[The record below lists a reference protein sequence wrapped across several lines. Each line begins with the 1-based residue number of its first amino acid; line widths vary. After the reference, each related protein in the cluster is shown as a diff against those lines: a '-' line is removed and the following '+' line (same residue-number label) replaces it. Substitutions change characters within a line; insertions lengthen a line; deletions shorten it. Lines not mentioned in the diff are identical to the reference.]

1 MVACPSESLK
11 NARNALL
18 EVERAE
24 VESAH
29 LALADD
35 PADHVYRKLDTVV
48 LYLLIIVLYIY
59 RKEGAWNEWG
69 FVEKCVHNNQRQT
82 RIGTSSDMSCG
93 GTLAPHSLI
102 MRRKDSYVWIG
113 MIAGMMGTV
122 IPIHKD

>member
-18 EVERAE
+18 EIERAE

-59 RKEGAWNEWG
+59 EGRAHG
-69 FVEKCVHNNQRQT
+69 MS
-82 RIGTSSDMSCG
+82 GASSRNVYTTISDRPG
-93 GTLAPHSLI
+93 
-102 MRRKDSYVWIG
+102 
-113 MIAGMMGTV
+113 
-122 IPIHKD
+122 